1 MRIEVEHVDGGS
13 REENERRSDG
23 VTRIGI
29 VVEASACSRGRVHL
43 GRYCLDENHAQA
55 LVLALQA
62 AIAEVQARA
71 VSL

>member
-1 MRIEVEHVDGGS
+1 MRFEARDNMGKPAAFYVQVHGTQTRREAPIEIEAQ
-13 REENERRSDG
+13 SDG
-23 VTRIGI
+23 R
-29 VVEASACSRGRVHL
+29 SL
-43 GRYCLDENHAQA
+43 GLYLDENHAQA

>member
-1 MRIEVEHVDGGS
+1 VTISARYGTNVATTIEVGTTATHNVGRPLIRLGFEA
-13 REENERRSDG
+13 
-23 VTRIGI
+23 
-29 VVEASACSRGRVHL
+29 ASAPGL
-43 GRYCLDENHAQA
+43 YLDENHAAA

>member
-1 MRIEVEHVDGGS
+1 LRITVRDGMNTTRLLIVEALPAGMHPRRAPIVLQPVEGGS
-13 REENERRSDG
+13 PWF
-23 VTRIGI
+23 
-29 VVEASACSRGRVHL
+29 
-43 GRYCLDENHAQA
+43 LDENHAAA

>member
-1 MRIEVEHVDGGS
+1 VIVAARMYANGKPAEVQVRTEGPTAA
-13 REENERRSDG
+13 RQF
-23 VTRIGI
+23 
-29 VVEASACSRGRVHL
+29 VHL
-43 GRYCLDENHAQA
+43 TVTCSDACVPLLLDENHAQA

>member
-1 MRIEVEHVDGGS
+1 MTVDCVDQDGERDSIEVEVA
-13 REENERRSDG
+13 RARRPAITLRFYERG
-23 VTRIGI
+23 AFT
-29 VVEASACSRGRVHL
+29 VH
-43 GRYCLDENHAQA
+43 LDENHAAA

>member
-1 MRIEVEHVDGGS
+1 VIFAALTAGGDYWPVKLTVLP
-13 REENERRSDG
+13 ERNGPGSGNDIRLTLLPDVRGG
-23 VTRIGI
+23 V
-29 VVEASACSRGRVHL
+29 VF
-43 GRYCLDENHAQA
+43 LDENHAQA

>member
-1 MRIEVEHVDGGS
+1 VKILGTGGGQAKTAAVALPFDSGSGSRLIEVAFLDS
-13 REENERRSDG
+13 PM
-23 VTRIGI
+23 
-29 VVEASACSRGRVHL
+29 GRCCL
-43 GRYCLDENHAQA
+43 WLDENHAQA

>member
-1 MRIEVEHVDGGS
+1 MIVGVEHIDSEGERDYRDGGITHA
-13 REENERRSDG
+13 G
-23 VTRIGI
+23 VE
-29 VVEASACSRGRVHL
+29 VLASPCGRGRIHV
-43 GRYCLDENHAQA
+43 GRYCFDENHAQA

>member
-1 MRIEVEHVDGGS
+1 VI
-13 REENERRSDG
+13 
-23 VTRIGI
+23 
-29 VVEASACSRGRVHL
+29 VEARLMHTPSGDDCGPTHVSVVVAEIGHHAQRSVQLHCDRTVVT
-43 GRYCLDENHAQA
+43 LDENHAAA

>member
-1 MRIEVEHVDGGS
+1 VTFEANRHGARSISVRVEVGMYVGTGPGEYRVLLLIGS
-13 REENERRSDG
+13 DLEP
-23 VTRIGI
+23 V
-29 VVEASACSRGRVHL
+29 
-43 GRYCLDENHAQA
+43 YLDENHAQA